1 MRPWMQYLIAFVV
14 FCHGFI
20 YVRIGA
26 VLPGPIKGWRGHSWL
41 LGEALTDHGLVA
53 LAIGLHVAA
62 GLATVACA
70 AAIGFSSAVPGLLR
84 PLAVTGAAVGIAA
97 FAVFWDG
104 QPSLLFEEGVVGA
117 AISAV
122 LLVAA
127 LTIPAPG

>member
-1 MRPWMQYLIAFVV
+1 MQYLIAFVV

-26 VLPGPIKGWRGHSWL
+26 VLPGPIKGWQGHSWL
-41 LGEALTDHGLVA
+41 LGDALTDHRLVA

-70 AAIGFSSAVPGLLR
+70 AAIGFAPLVPGLWR
-84 PLAVTGAAVGIAA
+84 PLAVAGAAIGIAA

-104 QPSLLFEEGVVGA
+104 QIHLLFEEGVVGA
-117 AISAV
+117 VVSAV
-122 LLVAA
+122 LLGAA
-127 LTIPAPG
+127 LTVPTAA

>member
-1 MRPWMQYLIAFVV
+1 MRPWMQYFVAFVV

-26 VLPGPIKGWRGHSWL
+26 VLPGPITGWRGHSWL
-41 LGEALTDHGLVA
+41 LGNALTDHRLVA

-70 AAIGFSSAVPGLLR
+70 AAIGFSPAVPGLWR
-84 PLAVTGAAVGIAA
+84 PLAVTGAAIGIAA
-97 FAVFWDG
+97 FGVFWDG
-104 QPSLLFEEGVVGA
+104 QTKLLFEEGVVGVVV
-117 AISAV
+117 SAM

-127 LTIPAPG
+127 LTVPGAN